1 MMIFN
6 VMELPVYLM
15 TIDEVDEGVSYVA
28 LVESPAIE
36 QPFQAFSK
44 EKMRFTETG
53 EKRVLT
59 GPLMLAD
66 TPIIRR
72 DKTRGEYFVIF
83 QKETIRKMVQKYFK
97 QGNQHNVN
105 AEHSTE
111 LDGVYMF
118 ESYLIDRDRGI
129 NPPNGYEDA
138 KDGSWFGS
146 FKVEND
152 KVWEERD
159 QFTGFSIEGYFGM
172 QPTDSEI
179 EVAMAEFAEA
189 FESFL
194 HTIKPNDI

>member
-1 MMIFN
+1 
-6 VMELPVYLM
+6 MELPVYLM

-36 QPFQAFSK
+36 RPFQAFSK

-83 QKETIRKMVQKYFK
+83 QRETIRKMVQKYFK

-129 NPPNGYEDA
+129 NPPKGYEDA
-138 KDGSWFGS
+138 KNGSWFGS
-146 FKVEND
+146 FKVDND
-152 KVWEERD
+152 KVWEERE

-172 QPTDSEI
+172 QPTDTEI
-179 EVAMAEFAEA
+179 EVAMAEFAQA

-194 HTIKPNDI
+194 HTIKTNDI

>member
-1 MMIFN
+1 MIFTN
-6 VMELPVYLM
+6 MELPVYLM

-36 QPFQAFSK
+36 RPFQAFSRERMK
-44 EKMRFTETG
+44 FAETN

-66 TPIIRR
+66 TPILRR
-72 DKTRGEYFVIF
+72 DKTRGEYYVVF
-83 QKETIRKMVQKYFK
+83 QRDTIRKMVQKYFK

-105 AEHSTE
+105 AEHRQE

-118 ESYLIDRDRGI
+118 ESYLIDRERGV
-129 NPPNGYEDA
+129 NPPTGFEDVA
-138 KDGSWFGS
+138 DGSWFGS

-152 KVWEERD
+152 AVWEARD

-172 QPTDSEI
+172 QPTETEI
-179 EVAMAEFAEA
+179 EVAMAEFADA
-189 FESFL
+189 FSSFL
-194 HTIKPNDI
+194 HTIKQPDI

>member
-1 MMIFN
+1 
-6 VMELPVYLM
+6 MELPIYLM

-36 QPFQAFSK
+36 RPFHAFSK
-44 EKMRFTETG
+44 ERMKFAETG

-66 TPIIRR
+66 TPILRR
-72 DKTRGEYFVIF
+72 DKTRGEYYVIF

-105 AEHSTE
+105 AEHSKE

-118 ESYLIDRDRGI
+118 ESYLIDRERGI
-129 NPPNGYEDA
+129 NPPTGFEDVA
-138 KDGSWFGS
+138 DGSWFGS

-152 KVWEERD
+152 AVWEARD

-172 QPTDSEI
+172 KPTETEI
-179 EVAMAEFAEA
+179 EAALVDFSNA

-194 HTIKPNDI
+194 HTF

>member
-1 MMIFN
+1 MIFN
-6 VMELPVYLM
+6 AMELPVYLM

-36 QPFQAFSK
+36 RPFQAFSK

-83 QKETIRKMVQKYFK
+83 QRETIRKMVQKYFK

-129 NPPNGYEDA
+129 NPPKGYEDA
-138 KDGSWFGS
+138 KNGSWFGS
-146 FKVEND
+146 FKVDND
-152 KVWEERD
+152 KVWEERE

-172 QPTDSEI
+172 QPTDTEI
-179 EVAMAEFAEA
+179 EVAMAEFAQA

-194 HTIKPNDI
+194 HTIKTNDI

>member
-1 MMIFN
+1 MIFKA
-6 VMELPVYLM
+6 MELPVYLM

-36 QPFQAFSK
+36 RPFQAFSK

-83 QKETIRKMVQKYFK
+83 QKDTIRKMVQKYFK

-105 AEHSTE
+105 AEHSTAI
-111 LDGVYMF
+111 DGVYMF
-118 ESYLIDRDRGI
+118 ESYLIDRERGI
-129 NPPNGYEDA
+129 NPPKGYEDA

-172 QPTDSEI
+172 QPTDTEI
-179 EVAMAEFAEA
+179 EVAMAEFVQA

>member
-1 MMIFN
+1 MIFDA
-6 VMELPVYLM
+6 MELPVYLM

-36 QPFQAFSK
+36 RPFQAFSK

-105 AEHSTE
+105 AEHSTAI
-111 LDGVYMF
+111 DGVYMF
-118 ESYLIDRDRGI
+118 ESWLIDRDRGI

-172 QPTDSEI
+172 QPTESEI
-179 EVAMAEFAEA
+179 EVAMSEFAQA

-194 HTIKPNDI
+194 HTIKTNDI

>member
-1 MMIFN
+1 
-6 VMELPVYLM
+6 MEIPVYKM
-15 TIDEVDEGVSYVA
+15 TIDEVDEGVSFVA
-28 LVESPAIE
+28 LVEHPAIE
-36 QPFQAFSK
+36 RPFQAFAK
-44 EKMRFTETG
+44 KQRFSETG

-66 TPIIRR
+66 TPIYRN
-72 DKTRGEYFVIF
+72 DDTYGEYYVVFDAD
-83 QKETIRKMVQKYFK
+83 TIRKIVQKYFK

-105 AEHSTE
+105 AEHSTAI
-111 LDGVYMF
+111 DGVYMF

-189 FESFL
+189 FEIFL

>member
-1 MMIFN
+1 
-6 VMELPVYLM
+6 MELPVYLM

-36 QPFQAFSK
+36 RPFQAFSK
-44 EKMRFTETG
+44 ERMKFAETG

-66 TPIIRR
+66 TPIMRR
-72 DKTRGEYFVIF
+72 DKTRGEYYVIF

-118 ESYLIDRDRGI
+118 ESYLIDRERGI
-129 NPPNGYEDA
+129 NPPTGFEDVA
-138 KDGSWFGS
+138 DGSWFGS

-152 KVWEERD
+152 AVWEARD

-172 QPTDSEI
+172 QPTDTEI
-179 EVAMAEFAEA
+179 EVAMAEFAMA

-194 HTIKPNDI
+194 HTIKP

>member
-1 MMIFN
+1 MIFN
-6 VMELPVYLM
+6 AMELPVYLM

-36 QPFQAFSK
+36 RPFQAFSK

-72 DKTRGEYFVIF
+72 DKTRGEYYVIF

-118 ESYLIDRDRGI
+118 ESYLIDRERGI

-152 KVWEERD
+152 KVWEDRD

>member
-1 MMIFN
+1 MIFKT
-6 VMELPVYLM
+6 MELPVYLM

-36 QPFQAFSK
+36 RPFQAFSK

-105 AEHSTE
+105 AEHSTAI
-111 LDGVYMF
+111 DGVYMF
-118 ESYLIDRDRGI
+118 ESYLIDRERGI
-129 NPPNGYEDA
+129 NPPKGYEDA

-152 KVWEERD
+152 KVWEDRD

-172 QPTDSEI
+172 QPTDTEI
-179 EVAMAEFAEA
+179 EVAMAEFAQA

>member
-1 MMIFN
+1 
-6 VMELPVYLM
+6 MELPVYLM
-15 TIDEVDEGVSYVA
+15 TIDEVDEGVSYVT

-36 QPFQAFSK
+36 RPFQALSRERMKFA
-44 EKMRFTETG
+44 ETN

-105 AEHSTE
+105 AEHRQE

-118 ESYLIDRDRGI
+118 ESYLIDRERGI
-129 NPPNGYEDA
+129 NPPKGYEDA

-152 KVWEERD
+152 AVWEARD

-172 QPTDSEI
+172 QPTETEI
-179 EVAMAEFAEA
+179 EVAMAEFADA
-189 FESFL
+189 FSSFL
-194 HTIKPNDI
+194 HTIKQPDI

>member
-1 MMIFN
+1 MIFN

-36 QPFQAFSK
+36 RPFQAFSK

-105 AEHSTE
+105 AEHSTAI
-111 LDGVYMF
+111 DGVYMF

-179 EVAMAEFAEA
+179 EVAMAELAEA

>member
-1 MMIFN
+1 MIFN
-6 VMELPVYLM
+6 AMELPVYLM

-36 QPFQAFSK
+36 RPFQAFSK

-105 AEHSTE
+105 AEHSTAI
-111 LDGVYMF
+111 DGVYMF

-172 QPTDSEI
+172 QPTDTEI
-179 EVAMAEFAEA
+179 EVAMSEFAQA

-194 HTIKPNDI
+194 HTIKTNDI

>member
-1 MMIFN
+1 MIFN
-6 VMELPVYLM
+6 AMELPVYLM

-36 QPFQAFSK
+36 RPFQAFSK

-194 HTIKPNDI
+194 HTIKTNDI

>member
-1 MMIFN
+1 
-6 VMELPVYLM
+6 MEIPVYKM
-15 TIDEVDEGVSYVA
+15 TIDEVDEGVSFVA
-28 LVESPAIE
+28 LVEHPAIE
-36 QPFQAFSK
+36 RPFQAFAK
-44 EKMRFTETG
+44 KQRFSETG

-66 TPIIRR
+66 TPIYRN
-72 DKTRGEYFVIF
+72 DDTYGEYYVVFDAD
-83 QKETIRKMVQKYFK
+83 TIRKIVQKYFK

-129 NPPNGYEDA
+129 NPPKGYEDA

-159 QFTGFSIEGYFGM
+159 QFTGFSVEGLFGM
-172 QPTDSEI
+172 KPTDSALE
-179 EVAMAEFAEA
+179 MALAGLAQDLAA
-189 FESFL
+189 FLQHLPARYISQ
-194 HTIKPNDI
+194 

>member
-1 MMIFN
+1 MIFN
-6 VMELPVYLM
+6 HMELPVYLM

-36 QPFQAFSK
+36 RPFQAFSK

-83 QKETIRKMVQKYFK
+83 QRDTIRKMVQKYFK

-118 ESYLIDRDRGI
+118 ESYLIDRERGI
-129 NPPNGYEDA
+129 NPPKGYEDA

>member
-1 MMIFN
+1 
-6 VMELPVYLM
+6 M

-36 QPFQAFSK
+36 RPFQAFSK

-105 AEHSTE
+105 AEHSTAI
-111 LDGVYMF
+111 DGVYMF
-118 ESYLIDRDRGI
+118 ESYLIDRERGI
-129 NPPNGYEDA
+129 NPPKGYEDA

-172 QPTDSEI
+172 QPTDTEI
-179 EVAMAEFAEA
+179 EVVMAEFAQA

-194 HTIKPNDI
+194 HTIKTNDI

>member
-1 MMIFN
+1 MIFTN
-6 VMELPVYLM
+6 MELPVYLM

-36 QPFQAFSK
+36 RPFQAFSRERMK
-44 EKMRFTETG
+44 FAETN

-66 TPIIRR
+66 TPILRR
-72 DKTRGEYFVIF
+72 DKTRGEYYVVF
-83 QKETIRKMVQKYFK
+83 QRDTIRKMVQKYFK

-105 AEHSTE
+105 AEHRQE

-118 ESYLIDRDRGI
+118 ESYLIDRERGV
-129 NPPNGYEDA
+129 NPPTGFEDVA
-138 KDGSWFGS
+138 DGSWFGS

-152 KVWEERD
+152 AVWEARD

-172 QPTDSEI
+172 QPTETEI
-179 EVAMAEFAEA
+179 EVAMAEFAQA

>member
-1 MMIFN
+1 
-6 VMELPVYLM
+6 MEIPVYKM
-15 TIDEVDEGVSYVA
+15 TIDEVDEGVSFVA
-28 LVESPAIE
+28 LVEHPAIE
-36 QPFQAFSK
+36 RPFQAFAK
-44 EKMRFTETG
+44 KQRFTETG

-66 TPIIRR
+66 TPIYRN
-72 DKTRGEYFVIF
+72 DDTYGEYYVVFDAD
-83 QKETIRKMVQKYFK
+83 TIRKIVQKYFK

-118 ESYLIDRDRGI
+118 ESYLIDRERGI
-129 NPPNGYEDA
+129 NPPKGYEDA

-172 QPTDSEI
+172 QPTDTEI
-179 EVAMAEFAEA
+179 EVAMAEFAQA

>member
-1 MMIFN
+1 MIFKA
-6 VMELPVYLM
+6 MELPVYLM

-36 QPFQAFSK
+36 RPFQAFSK

-83 QKETIRKMVQKYFK
+83 QRETIRKMVQKYFK

-152 KVWEERD
+152 KVWEERE

-172 QPTDSEI
+172 QPTDTEI
-179 EVAMAEFAEA
+179 ELAMAEFAQA

-194 HTIKPNDI
+194 HTIKTNDI

>member
-1 MMIFN
+1 
-6 VMELPVYLM
+6 MELPVYLM

-36 QPFQAFSK
+36 RPFQAFSK

-118 ESYLIDRDRGI
+118 ESYLIDRERGI
-129 NPPNGYEDA
+129 NPPKGYEDA

-172 QPTDSEI
+172 QPTDTEI

-194 HTIKPNDI
+194 HTIKTNDI

>member
-1 MMIFN
+1 MIFDA
-6 VMELPVYLM
+6 MELPVYLM

-36 QPFQAFSK
+36 RPFQAFSK

-118 ESYLIDRDRGI
+118 ESYLIDRERGI

-172 QPTDSEI
+172 QPTDTEI

>member
-1 MMIFN
+1 MIFKA
-6 VMELPVYLM
+6 MELPVYLM

-36 QPFQAFSK
+36 RPFQAFSK

-105 AEHSTE
+105 AEHSTAI
-111 LDGVYMF
+111 DGVYMF
-118 ESYLIDRDRGI
+118 ESYLIDRERGI

-152 KVWEERD
+152 KVWEDRD

-172 QPTDSEI
+172 QPTDTEI
-179 EVAMAEFAEA
+179 EVAMVEFAQA

-194 HTIKPNDI
+194 HTMKTNDI

>member
-1 MMIFN
+1 MIFYA
-6 VMELPVYLM
+6 MELPVYLM

-36 QPFQAFSK
+36 RPFQAFSK

-105 AEHSTE
+105 AEHSTAI
-111 LDGVYMF
+111 DGVYMF
-118 ESYLIDRDRGI
+118 ESYLIDRERGI
-129 NPPNGYEDA
+129 NPPKGYEDA

-172 QPTDSEI
+172 QPTDTEI
-179 EVAMAEFAEA
+179 EVAMAEFAQA

-194 HTIKPNDI
+194 HTIKTNDI

>member
-1 MMIFN
+1 MIFTT
-6 VMELPVYLM
+6 MELPVYLM

-36 QPFQAFSK
+36 RPFHAFSK
-44 EKMRFTETG
+44 ERMRFSETG

-66 TPIIRR
+66 TPILRR
-72 DKTRGEYFVIF
+72 DKTRGEYYVIF

-105 AEHSTE
+105 AEHRQE

-118 ESYLIDRDRGI
+118 ESYLIDRERGV
-129 NPPNGYEDA
+129 NPPTGYEDVA
-138 KDGSWFGS
+138 DGSWFGS
-146 FKVEND
+146 FKVDND
-152 KVWEERD
+152 AVWANRD
-159 QFTGFSIEGYFGM
+159 EFTGFSIEGYFGM
-172 QPTDSEI
+172 QPTEAEV

-189 FESFL
+189 FHSFL
-194 HTIKPNDI
+194 HTISKPDI

>member
-1 MMIFN
+1 
-6 VMELPVYLM
+6 MELPVYLM

-36 QPFQAFSK
+36 RPFQAFSK

-194 HTIKPNDI
+194 HTIKTNDI

>member
-1 MMIFN
+1 MIFTT
-6 VMELPVYLM
+6 MELPVYLM

-36 QPFQAFSK
+36 RPFHAFSK
-44 EKMRFTETG
+44 DRMKFSETG

-66 TPIIRR
+66 TPILRR
-72 DKTRGEYFVIF
+72 DKTRGEYYVIF

-105 AEHSTE
+105 AEHRQE

-129 NPPNGYEDA
+129 NPPTGFEDVA
-138 KDGSWFGS
+138 DGSWFGS

-152 KVWEERD
+152 EVWDNRD
-159 QFTGFSIEGYFGM
+159 SFTGFSIEGYFGM
-172 QPTDSEI
+172 QPTESEI
-179 EVAMAEFAEA
+179 EVAMSEFAQA

-194 HTIKPNDI
+194 HTIKTNDI

>member
-1 MMIFN
+1 
-6 VMELPVYLM
+6 MEQLPVYLM
-15 TIDEVDEGVSYVA
+15 TIDEDGEGVSYVS

-36 QPFQAFSK
+36 RPFIALSK
-44 EKMRFTETG
+44 QHRFAEDAAL
-53 EKRVLT
+53 RILT

-66 TPIIRR
+66 TPIIRQ
-72 DKTRGEYFVIF
+72 DDTRGKYYVMFD
-83 QKETIRKMVQKYFK
+83 KDTIRKMVQKYFK

-105 AEHSTE
+105 AEHSTAI
-111 LDGVYMF
+111 DGVYMF
-118 ESYLIDRDRGI
+118 ESYLIDRERGI
-129 NPPNGYEDA
+129 NPPKGYEDA

-172 QPTDSEI
+172 QPTDTEI
-179 EVAMAEFAEA
+179 ELAMAEFAQA

-194 HTIKPNDI
+194 HTIKTNDI

>member
-1 MMIFN
+1 MIFTI
-6 VMELPVYLM
+6 MELPVYLM

-36 QPFQAFSK
+36 RPFQAFSK
-44 EKMRFTETG
+44 ERMKFAETG

-66 TPIIRR
+66 TPIMRR
-72 DKTRGEYFVIF
+72 DKTRGEYYVIF

-105 AEHSTE
+105 AEHSAE

-118 ESYLIDRDRGI
+118 ESYLIDRERGI
-129 NPPNGYEDA
+129 NPPTGFEDVA
-138 KDGSWFGS
+138 DGSWFGS

-152 KVWEERD
+152 AVWEARD

-194 HTIKPNDI
+194 HTIKP